1 MRLSYNMPALIMHMI
16 QNQALDRQSG
26 NLNRISSGCKI
37 NSAADNPTGLVQSE
51 NISIQ
56 VKSLETVTRNVQDGV
71 SMLQSA
77 EGGLNEITSMV
88 QRVRQ
93 LTLQAGDGSF
103 NDEDRQKIQGEIDQM
118 LDGINEMANDTEFNG
133 FKLLGQNKTISMT
146 VGTNAGDDVNIPQI
160 DLTNGSDSVVSDLYK
175 IKTGGGKDIL
185 SGDTDSALSVIDSS
199 LNKIVSLRSKYG
211 ALENR
216 FTSSYDNMQEL
227 NEKMTDAYS
236 SIRDSDMADEM
247 MNYSKESIVIQASN
261 AMIAQANKLPQDVLQ
276 IIQSFRK

>member
-1 MRLSYNMPALIMHMI
+1 MRLNYNMPALIMHMI

-103 NDEDRQKIQGEIDQM
+103 NDGDRQKIQGEIDQM

-175 IKTGGGKDIL
+175 IKTGGGKDVL
-185 SGDTDSALSVIDSS
+185 SGDTDSALSIIDSS

-216 FTSSYDNMQEL
+216 FTSSYDNIQEL

>member
-1 MRLSYNMPALIMHMI
+1 MRLNYNIPALIMHMV

-26 NLNRISSGCKI
+26 DLNRISSGCKI

-51 NISIQ
+51 NVNIQ

-103 NDEDRQKIQGEIDQM
+103 NDRDRQIIQGEIDQM
-118 LDGINEMANDTEFNG
+118 LDGINETAQNTEFNG
-133 FKLLGQNKTISMT
+133 FKLLGETKTISMT
-146 VGTNAGDDVNIPQI
+146 VGTNAGDDVDIPQI
-160 DLTNGSDSVVSDLYK
+160 DLANDGKGEISGLYK

-185 SGDTDSALSVIDSS
+185 SGDTDSALSIIDSS
-199 LNKIVSLRSKYG
+199 LNTIVSLRSKYG

-236 SIRDSDMADEM
+236 NITDSDMAEEM

-276 IIQSFRK
+276 IIQNFRK

>member
-1 MRLSYNMPALIMHMI
+1 MRLNYNMPALIINMI

-26 NLNRISSGCKI
+26 DLNRISSGCKI

-51 NISIQ
+51 NINIQ

-88 QRVRQ
+88 QRIRQ
-93 LTLQAGDGSF
+93 LTVQAGDGS
-103 NDEDRQKIQGEIDQM
+103 NNPGDKQLIQGEIDEM
-118 LDGINEMANDTEFNG
+118 LNGINETAQNTEFNG
-133 FKLLGQNKTISMT
+133 FKLLGQNQTISMT
-146 VGTNAGDDVNIPQI
+146 IGTNAGDNVNIPQI
-160 DLTNGSDSVVSDLYK
+160 DLSNGANSVISDLYK

-185 SGDTDSALSVIDSS
+185 SGGNDSALNAIDST
-199 LNKIVSLRSKYG
+199 LDKILSLRSKYG
-211 ALENR
+211 AFENR

-227 NEKMTDAYS
+227 NEKMTDANS
-236 SIRDSDMADEM
+236 SIRDSDMAEEI
-247 MNYSKESIVIQASN
+247 MNYSKESIVIQAST

-276 IIQSFRK
+276 IIQNFRK

>member
-26 NLNRISSGCKI
+26 DLNRISSGCKI
-37 NSAADNPTGLVQSE
+37 NSAADNPTGLVQRE

-103 NDEDRQKIQGEIDQM
+103 NDRDRQKIQGEIDQM
-118 LDGINEMANDTEFNG
+118 LDGINEMANNTEFNG

-160 DLTNGSDSVVSDLYK
+160 DLTNGSDGVISDLYK
-175 IKTGGGKDIL
+175 IKTDGGKDIL
-185 SGDTDSALSVIDSS
+185 SGDTDSALSIIDSS
-199 LNKIVSLRSKYG
+199 LNTIVSLRSKYG

-216 FTSSYDNMQEL
+216 FTSSYNNMQEL

-236 SIRDSDMADEM
+236 SISDSDMAEEM

-276 IIQSFRK
+276 IIQNFRK

>member
-26 NLNRISSGCKI
+26 DLNRISSGCKI
-37 NSAADNPTGLVQSE
+37 SSAADNPTGLVQSE

-56 VKSLETVTRNVQDGV
+56 LKSLETVTRNVQDGV
-71 SMLQSA
+71 SMLQTA
-77 EGGLNEITSMV
+77 EGGLNEITCMV

-93 LTLQAGDGSF
+93 LTVQAGDGSTTPS
-103 NDEDRQKIQGEIDQM
+103 DRQTIQGEIDQM
-118 LDGINEMANDTEFNG
+118 LDGINETAKNTEFNG
-133 FKLLGQNKTISMT
+133 FKLLGETKTISMT

-160 DLTNGSDSVVSDLYK
+160 NLTNGEESEISDLYK
-175 IKTGGGKDIL
+175 IQTGGGKDIL
-185 SGDTDSALSVIDSS
+185 SGDTDSALSAIDSS
-199 LNKIVSLRSKYG
+199 LNTIVSLRSKYG

-236 SIRDSDMADEM
+236 SIRDSDMAEEI
-247 MNYSKESIVIQASN
+247 MNYSKEGIVIQASN
-261 AMIAQANKLPQDVLQ
+261 AMISQANKLPQDVLQ
-276 IIQSFRK
+276 IIQNFGK

>member
-1 MRLSYNMPALIMHMI
+1 MRLSYNMPALIMHMM
-16 QNQALDRQSG
+16 QNQALNRQSG
-26 NLNRISSGCKI
+26 DLDRISSGCKI

-88 QRVRQ
+88 QRIRQ
-93 LTLQAGDGSF
+93 LAVQAGDGST
-103 NDEDRQKIQGEIDQM
+103 NSGDRQIIQNEIDQM
-118 LDGINEMANDTEFNG
+118 LDGINETAQNTEFNG
-133 FKLLGQNKTISMT
+133 LKLLGQTKDISTTI
-146 VGTNAGDDVNIPQI
+146 GTNAKDDVKIPQK
-160 DLTNGSDSVVSDLYK
+160 DLTNDENSEISDLYM

-185 SGDTDSALSVIDSS
+185 SGNIDNALNAVDSS

-236 SIRDSDMADEM
+236 SIRDSDMAEEIM
-247 MNYSKESIVIQASN
+247 SYSKEGIIIQAST
-261 AMIAQANKLPQDVLQ
+261 AMINQANKLPQDVLQ
-276 IIQSFRK
+276 IIQNFGK

>member
-16 QNQALDRQSG
+16 QNQALNRQSG
-26 NLNRISSGCKI
+26 DLNRISSGCKI

-103 NDEDRQKIQGEIDQM
+103 SDGDRQKIQGEIDQM
-118 LDGINEMANDTEFNG
+118 LNGINEMANDTEFNG

-160 DLTNGSDSVVSDLYK
+160 DLTNGPDSVVSDLYK
-175 IKTGGGKDIL
+175 IKTGGGKDVL

-199 LNKIVSLRSKYG
+199 LNKIISLRSKYG

-227 NEKMTDAYS
+227 NQKMTDAYS

-276 IIQSFRK
+276 IIQNFRK

>member
-26 NLNRISSGCKI
+26 DLNRISSGCKI

-103 NDEDRQKIQGEIDQM
+103 NDRDRQKIQGEIDQM
-118 LDGINEMANDTEFNG
+118 LDGINEMANNTEFNG

-160 DLTNGSDSVVSDLYK
+160 DLTNGSDGVISDLYK
-175 IKTGGGKDIL
+175 IKTDGGKDIL
-185 SGDTDSALSVIDSS
+185 SGDTDSALSIIDSS
-199 LNKIVSLRSKYG
+199 LNTIVSLRSKYG

-216 FTSSYDNMQEL
+216 FTSSYNNMQEL
-227 NEKMTDAYS
+227 NEKMADAYS
-236 SIRDSDMADEM
+236 SISDSDMAEEM

-276 IIQSFRK
+276 IIQNFRK

>member
-26 NLNRISSGCKI
+26 NLDRISSGCKI

-175 IKTGGGKDIL
+175 IKTGGGKDVL

>member
-26 NLNRISSGCKI
+26 DLNRISSGCKI

-71 SMLQSA
+71 SMLQNA
-77 EGGLNEITSMV
+77 ESGLNEITSMV
-88 QRVRQ
+88 QRIRQ
-93 LTLQAGDGSF
+93 LTVQAGDGSATPS
-103 NDEDRQKIQGEIDQM
+103 DRQLIQGEIDQM
-118 LDGINEMANDTEFNG
+118 LDGINETAQNTEFNG

-185 SGDTDSALSVIDSS
+185 SGDNDSPLSIIDSS
-199 LNKIVSLRSKYG
+199 LNTIVSLRSKYG

-236 SIRDSDMADEM
+236 SIRDSDMAEEM

-261 AMIAQANKLPQDVLQ
+261 AMINQANKLPQDVLQ
-276 IIQSFRK
+276 IIQNFRK